1 MTVRTGTRMRRAA
14 YESRCVTTRL
24 PTLCGL
30 LLLVAL
36 VAVAWPAT
44 LAAASPPAEVSPP
57 PSEQPPER
65 PPYEAWLD
73 RPLPADA
80 APGTGLEVGVTIWDA
95 LGLEI
100 PRLGATIFVQAVPPA
115 GVGEPVRVVAIRDWP
130 GHFRARI
137 DVPPG
142 GLDRVETGMPGT
154 VCENDVC
161 RPDDWIIPVVGAG
174 PPPDAPITTL
184 AAARID
190 VGDPALAADE
200 PTDLSVVVRAR
211 ANWESVPLP
220 AQIVVRARE
229 PRGPNVAT
237 ATLPLADPATGTYR
251 GTITIQRTGE
261 LVLEAATDADGG
273 DATRFGTS
281 MTPVSVAA
289 GSGGGGDV
297 APAAPVAGEQSDEGL
312 PAIVVVLLVGAA
324 VVGAGVM
331 LAGFRSGSR

>member
-1 MTVRTGTRMRRAA
+1 MR
-14 YESRCVTTRL
+14 TTRV
-24 PTLCGL
+24 PNPCGL
-30 LLLVAL
+30 LLLVAFVAF

-44 LAAASPPAEVSPP
+44 LAAASPPAGVSPP

-73 RPLPADA
+73 RPLPTDA
-80 APGTGLEVGVTIWDA
+80 APGTGLDVGVTIWDA

-115 GVGEPVRVVAIRDWP
+115 GGGDPVRVVAIRDWP

-142 GLDRVETGMPGT
+142 GLDRLETGMPGT
-154 VCENDVC
+154 VCENNVC
-161 RPDDWIIPVVGAG
+161 RTDDWIIPVVGAG

-184 AAARID
+184 AEARID
-190 VGDPALAADE
+190 VGDPALAADA

-211 ANWESVPLP
+211 ANWASIPLP
-220 AQIVVRARE
+220 AEIVVRARE

-237 ATLPLADPATGTYR
+237 ATLPLADPASGTYR
-251 GTITIQRTGE
+251 GTITIPRTGE

-281 MTPVSVAA
+281 MMPVSVAA
-289 GSGGGGDV
+289 ASGPGEGGTEE
-297 APAAPVAGEQSDEGL
+297 APESGAGTDDGL
-312 PAIVVVLLVGAA
+312 PPIVIALLVGAA
-324 VVGAGVM
+324 VLGAGVM
-331 LAGFRSGSR
+331 LAGLRSGGR

>member
-1 MTVRTGTRMRRAA
+1 M
-14 YESRCVTTRL
+14 
-24 PTLCGL
+24 
-30 LLLVAL
+30 
-36 VAVAWPAT
+36 
-44 LAAASPPAEVSPP
+44 
-57 PSEQPPER
+57 
-65 PPYEAWLD
+65 
-73 RPLPADA
+73 
-80 APGTGLEVGVTIWDA
+80 TIWDA

-115 GVGEPVRVVAIRDWP
+115 GAGDPVRVVAIRDWP

-142 GLDRVETGMPGT
+142 GLDRLETGMPGT

-184 AAARID
+184 AEARID
-190 VGDPALAADE
+190 VGDPALTADE

-211 ANWESVPLP
+211 ADWESVPLP

-237 ATLPLADPATGTYR
+237 ATLPLADPTTGTYR
-251 GTITIQRTGE
+251 GTITIPRTGE

-289 GSGGGGDV
+289 GSGGGGGV
-297 APAAPVAGEQSDEGL
+297 APAAPGAGEQSDEGL